1 MKKQK
6 KAFKKFKIVL
16 KSLKDIKE
24 ESTYEDYKT
33 IIDENAS
40 HYALIHED
48 YRKQIFNDYKSEY
61 LKVNFIELSFYIIT

>member
-24 ESTYEDYKT
+24 ESAYEDFKV

-40 HYALIHED
+40 HYTLLNED
-48 YRKQIFNDYKSEY
+48 DRKQIFNEFKIEY
-61 LKVNFIELSFYIIT
+61 LKVI